1 MTTVRTS
8 ATVRFSAS
16 GVIEVE
22 PSVRL
27 NAATFIA
34 CHVYDDCAPILAI
47 EDGNVRLSLTVPDT
61 GHVTGQDVNR
71 AMALADAV
79 ARYIAELG
87 ERVADDDTAAAEEAA

>member
-1 MTTVRTS
+1 MTTVKTS
-8 ATVRFSAS
+8 ASVRFNSS
-16 GVIEVE
+16 GVVEVA
-22 PSVRL
+22 PTIRL
-27 NAATFIA
+27 SGNTRIH

-61 GHVTGQDVNR
+61 ARVTGQDVNR

-87 ERVADDDTAAAEEAA
+87 GRVADEDSAAQDAA

>member
-1 MTTVRTS
+1 MTTVKTS
-8 ATVRFSAS
+8 AVVRFSAS
-16 GVIEVE
+16 GPVEVE
-22 PSVRL
+22 PSIRL
-27 NAATFIA
+27 STTTFIA

-61 GHVTGQDVNR
+61 GHVTGQDVNL

-87 ERVADDDTAAAEEAA
+87 ERVADEDSAAQDAA

>member
-1 MTTVRTS
+1 MTTVKTS
-8 ATVRFSAS
+8 ATVRFSSS
-16 GVIEVE
+16 GAVEVA
-22 PSVRL
+22 PSIRL
-27 NAATFIA
+27 NGNTHIH

-61 GHVTGQDVNR
+61 AHVTGQDVNR

-87 ERVADDDTAAAEEAA
+87 EHLADEDSAADEAA

>member
-1 MTTVRTS
+1 MTTVKTS
-8 ATVRFSAS
+8 ATVRFGAS

-22 PSVRL
+22 PTIRL
-27 NAATFIA
+27 NARTRIH

-61 GHVTGQDVNR
+61 AHVTGADVNR

-87 ERVADDDTAAAEEAA
+87 EHVATEDGASDEAA

>member
-1 MTTVRTS
+1 MTAVRTS

-16 GVIEVE
+16 GAVEVA
-22 PSVRL
+22 PSIRL
-27 NAATFIA
+27 NGSHLHPLL
-34 CHVYDDCAPILAI
+34 HVYDDCAPILAI

-71 AMALADAV
+71 AVALADAV

-87 ERVADDDTAAAEEAA
+87 ERVADEDGAAQDAA

>member
-1 MTTVRTS
+1 MTEVKTS

-16 GVIEVE
+16 GAIEVE
-22 PSVRL
+22 PSIRL
-27 NAATFIA
+27 NPATFIA

-61 GHVTGQDVNR
+61 AHVTGADVNR
-71 AMALADAV
+71 AMALVDAV

-87 ERVADDDTAAAEEAA
+87 ERVADDDSAVQDAA

>member
-1 MTTVRTS
+1 MTTVKTS

-16 GVIEVE
+16 GAVEVA
-22 PSVRL
+22 PSIRL
-27 NAATFIA
+27 NASTFIH

-71 AMALADAV
+71 AHGAGRCGGPV
-79 ARYIAELG
+79 HRRTRRARGRLK
-87 ERVADDDTAAAEEAA
+87 TAAEDAA

>member
-1 MTTVRTS
+1 MTTVKTS
-8 ATVRFSAS
+8 ATIRLGSS

-22 PSVRL
+22 PSIRL

-61 GHVTGQDVNR
+61 GHVTGRDVNL

-87 ERVADDDTAAAEEAA
+87 EHMATEDGAAQDAA

>member
-1 MTTVRTS
+1 MTTVQTS
-8 ATVRFSAS
+8 ATVRFSSS
-16 GVIEVE
+16 GPVEVE
-22 PSVRL
+22 PTIRL
-27 NAATFIA
+27 NAATRIH

-61 GHVTGQDVNR
+61 GHVTGQDVNL

-87 ERVADDDTAAAEEAA
+87 EHVATEDRAADEAA